1 MDATRTCVQ
10 ERHFVMAVAG
20 GYLLREVAAVRPPA
34 PVPEGVVHAAVLHAP
49 ETGVEERAVLVVR
62 RHTGVVVLHPSPV
75 RIVAFT
81 AGAVV
86 LRATPA
92 ADRRQ
97 PRLEE
102 QPWRRRPARWKEG
115 DEAER
120 EEEEENE
127 DEYVSCVHGLIQR

>member
-1 MDATRTCVQ
+1 MQRGQ
-10 ERHFVMAVAG
+10 ERRLAMAVAG
-20 GYLLREVAAVRPPA
+20 GYLLREVAAVWPPA
-34 PVPEGVVHAAVLHAP
+34 PVPEGVVPAAVLHAP

-62 RHTGVVVLHPSPV
+62 RRHTGVVVPHPSPV
-75 RIVAFT
+75 RIVTFA

-86 LRATPA
+86 LHAAPA

-97 PRLEE
+97 QRLEE
-102 QPWRRRPARWKEG
+102 QPRRRRPAWWKEG

>member
-1 MDATRTCVQ
+1 MQRGQ
-10 ERHFVMAVAG
+10 ERRLAMAVAG

-34 PVPEGVVHAAVLHAP
+34 PVPEGVVPAAVLHAP

-62 RHTGVVVLHPSPV
+62 RHPGVVVLHPSPV

-120 EEEEENE
+120 EEEEENG